1 MRYSES
7 HKQETHQK
15 LVKVAAKMLR
25 EKGPD
30 GFAVAELMN
39 EAGLTHGGF
48 YAHFE
53 SKEACVAEAL
63 REIFAQLGR
72 HTQKNVEGLPPRH
85 ALATV
90 IDLYVSP
97 RHRDGV
103 GDGCPVTSL
112 NSDMPRQPP
121 AVRDA
126 FDSGVKTMVE
136 RMKESPRPPPASIT
150 PMISRQCVLAAMVG
164 AVSMSRAV
172 SDETLSDEL
181 LVAARSG
188 IKARLG
194 LNDNALS
201 EFA

>member
-7 HKQETHQK
+7 HKQETHTK
-15 LVKVAAKMLR
+15 LVTIAARMLR

-63 REIFAQLGR
+63 RELFAELGR
-72 HTQKNVEGLPPRH
+72 RTQTSIEGLPPRH

-97 RHRDGV
+97 YHRDNA

-112 NSDMPRQPP
+112 NSDMPRQPQ
-121 AVRDA
+121 AIRDA
-126 FDSGVKTMVE
+126 FDAGVKGMVA
-136 RMKESPRPPPASIT
+136 RMKERLSSARVDNADSLAPA
-150 PMISRQCVLAAMVG
+150 VLAAMVG

-172 SDETLSDEL
+172 SDKTLSDEL

-194 LNDNALS
+194 LHDNALS
-201 EFA
+201 EVA

>member
-7 HKQETHQK
+7 HKQETHER
-15 LVKVAAKMLR
+15 LVKIAARMLR

-63 REIFAQLGR
+63 REVFAQLAVNV
-72 HTQKNVEGLPPRH
+72 QKSIEGLPPRH

-97 RHRDGV
+97 RHRDSA

-121 AVRDA
+121 AIRDA
-126 FDSGVKTMVE
+126 FDAGVKAMVA
-136 RMKESPRPPPASIT
+136 RMKDRLSSAGIDNAEGLAPA
-150 PMISRQCVLAAMVG
+150 VLAAIVG

-172 SDETLSDEL
+172 GDKTLSDEL

>member
-7 HKQETHQK
+7 HKQETHEK
-15 LVKVAAKMLR
+15 LVKIGARMLR

-30 GFAVAELMN
+30 GFAVAELMA

-63 REIFAQLGR
+63 SEIFAQLKQR
-72 HTQKNVEGLPPRH
+72 TQSNVEGLPPRH

-97 RHRDGV
+97 YHRDHA

-112 NSDMPRQPP
+112 NSDMPRQPQ

-126 FDSGVKTMVE
+126 FDAGVKMMVSG
-136 RMKESPRPPPASIT
+136 MKSRLAAARVDNAESLAPA
-150 PMISRQCVLAAMVG
+150 VLAAMVG

-172 SDETLSDEL
+172 SDKTLSDEL
-181 LVAARSG
+181 LVAARNG
-188 IKARLG
+188 IKTRLG
-194 LNDNALS
+194 LNDHALS
-201 EFA
+201 EYP

>member
-7 HKQETHQK
+7 HKQETHRT
-15 LVKVAAKMLR
+15 LVKIAARMLR

-63 REIFAQLGR
+63 HEVFAQLGR
-72 HTQKNVEGLPPRH
+72 RIQKSVDGLPPRH

-97 RHRDGV
+97 SHRDGA

-112 NSDMPRQPP
+112 NSDMPRQPQ
-121 AVRDA
+121 AVREA
-126 FDSGVKTMVE
+126 FDSGVKAMVA
-136 RMKESPRPPPASIT
+136 RMKDRLSSAGVDDAESLAPA
-150 PMISRQCVLAAMVG
+150 VLAAMVG

-172 SDETLSDEL
+172 SDKTLSDEL

-194 LNDNALS
+194 LHDNALS

>member
-7 HKQETHQK
+7 HKQETHTT
-15 LVKVAAKMLR
+15 LVKIAAKMLR

-63 REIFAQLGR
+63 CEIFAQLAR
-72 HTQKNVEGLPPRH
+72 RIDKSLDGLPPRH

-90 IDLYVSP
+90 IDLYVSAQ
-97 RHRDGV
+97 HRDGIA
-103 GDGCPVTSL
+103 DGCPLTSL
-112 NSDMPRQPP
+112 NSDMPRQAD
-121 AVRDA
+121 AVRET
-126 FDSGVKTMVE
+126 FDRGVKGMVA
-136 RMKESPRPPPASIT
+136 RMKNRLSAADIDDADGLAPAILS
-150 PMISRQCVLAAMVG
+150 AMVG
-164 AVSMSRAV
+164 AVALARAV
-172 SDETLSDEL
+172 NDKTLSDEL

-194 LNDNALS
+194 LNDAALS

>member
-7 HKQETHQK
+7 HKQETHTK
-15 LVKVAAKMLR
+15 LVKVAARMLR

-97 RHRDGV
+97 RHRDSV

-126 FDSGVKTMVE
+126 FDSGVKTMVAT
-136 RMKESPRPPPASIT
+136 MKQRLASAGIDDADSLAPA
-150 PMISRQCVLAAMVG
+150 VLAAMVG

-172 SDETLSDEL
+172 SDKTLSDEL

>member
-7 HKQETHQK
+7 HKQETHGK
-15 LVKVAAKMLR
+15 LVKIAAKMLR

-63 REIFAQLGR
+63 HEVFAQMAR
-72 HTQKNVEGLPPRH
+72 HTQKSVDGLPPRH

-97 RHRDGV
+97 RHRDSI
-103 GDGCPVTSL
+103 GDGCPLTSL
-112 NSDMPRQPP
+112 NSDMPRQPQT
-121 AVRDA
+121 VREA
-126 FDSGVKTMVE
+126 FDSGVKTMVAT
-136 RMKESPRPPPASIT
+136 MKSRLSSAGVDNAEGLASAI
-150 PMISRQCVLAAMVG
+150 LAAMVG
-164 AVSMSRAV
+164 AVSMARAV
-172 SDETLSDEL
+172 SDKTLSDEL

-194 LNDNALS
+194 LNDSALS

>member
-7 HKQETHQK
+7 HKQETHEK
-15 LVKVAAKMLR
+15 LVKIAARMLR

-63 REIFAQLGR
+63 REIFTQMGR
-72 HTQKNVEGLPPRH
+72 RTQRNIEGLPPRH

-97 RHRDGV
+97 YHRDNL

-112 NSDMPRQPP
+112 NSDMPRQPQ

-126 FDSGVKTMVE
+126 FDSGVKAMVAM
-136 RMKESPRPPPASIT
+136 MKSRLAAAHVDNAESLAPA
-150 PMISRQCVLAAMVG
+150 VLAAIVG

-172 SDETLSDEL
+172 SDKTLSDEL
-181 LVAARSG
+181 LVAARNG

-201 EFA
+201 EYA

>member
-1 MRYSES
+1 MRYSEN
-7 HKQETHQK
+7 HKQETHNR
-15 LVKVAAKMLR
+15 LVKVAARMLR

-30 GFAVAELMN
+30 GFAVAELMQ

-63 REIFAQLGR
+63 REIFAQLAR

-97 RHRDGV
+97 RHRDSA

-112 NSDMPRQPP
+112 NSDMPRQPQ
-121 AVRDA
+121 AVREA
-126 FDSGVKTMVE
+126 FDAGVKTMVAS
-136 RMKESPRPPPASIT
+136 MKQRLASAGIANAESLAPA
-150 PMISRQCVLAAMVG
+150 VLAAMVG

-172 SDETLSDEL
+172 GDKTLSDEL

>member
-7 HKQETHQK
+7 HKQETHGR
-15 LVKVAAKMLR
+15 LVKIAARMLR

-63 REIFAQLGR
+63 REVFAELAVNV
-72 HTQKNVEGLPPRH
+72 QKSIEGLPPRH

-97 RHRDGV
+97 RHRDSA

-121 AVRDA
+121 AIRDA
-126 FDSGVKTMVE
+126 FDAGVKSMVA
-136 RMKESPRPPPASIT
+136 RMKDRLSSAGIDNAEGLAPA
-150 PMISRQCVLAAMVG
+150 VLAAIVG

-172 SDETLSDEL
+172 GDKTLSDEL

>member
-126 FDSGVKTMVE
+126 FDSGVKTMVAT
-136 RMKESPRPPPASIT
+136 MKQRLASAGIDDADSLAPA
-150 PMISRQCVLAAMVG
+150 VLAAMVG

-172 SDETLSDEL
+172 SDKTLSDEL

>member
-7 HKQETHQK
+7 HKQETHER
-15 LVKVAAKMLR
+15 LVKIGARMLR

-30 GFAVAELMN
+30 GFAVAELMA

-53 SKEACVAEAL
+53 SKEACIAEAT
-63 REIFAQLGR
+63 REIFTQMGR
-72 HTQKNVEGLPPRH
+72 RTAKHVEGLPPRH

-97 RHRDGV
+97 YHRDNA

-112 NSDMPRQPP
+112 NSEMPRQPQ

-126 FDSGVKTMVE
+126 FDAGVKMMVTG
-136 RMKESPRPPPASIT
+136 MKKRLADAHIDDAESLAPA
-150 PMISRQCVLAAMVG
+150 VLAAMVG

-172 SDETLSDEL
+172 SDKTLSDEL
-181 LVAARSG
+181 LVAARNG
-188 IKARLG
+188 IKTRLG
-194 LNDNALS
+194 LNDHALS
-201 EFA
+201 EYA

>member
-7 HKQETHQK
+7 HKQETHK
-15 LVKVAAKMLR
+15 TLVTIAAKMLR
-25 EKGPD
+25 TKGPD
-30 GFAVAELMN
+30 GFAVAEMMQ

-63 REIFAQLGR
+63 REVFAQLKR
-72 HTQKNVEGLPPRH
+72 RTERFVEGLPPRH

-97 RHRDGV
+97 YHRDNAD
-103 GDGCPVTSL
+103 DGCPLTSL
-112 NSDMPRQPP
+112 NSDMPRQPQ

-126 FDSGVKTMVE
+126 FDKGVKTMVT
-136 RMKESPRPPPASIT
+136 RMTDRLVAARIDNAESLAPA
-150 PMISRQCVLAAMVG
+150 VLSAMVG
-164 AVSMSRAV
+164 AVSLSRAV
-172 SDETLSDEL
+172 NDKTLSDEL
-181 LVAARSG
+181 LVAARDG

-194 LNDNALS
+194 LRDATL
-201 EFA
+201 EEHA

>member
-7 HKQETHQK
+7 HKQETHRT
-15 LVKVAAKMLR
+15 LVKIGAKMLR

-63 REIFAQLGR
+63 REVFAQIGHR
-72 HTQKNVEGLPPRH
+72 TQDLVEGLPPRH
-85 ALATV
+85 ALATIV
-90 IDLYVSP
+90 DLYVSP
-97 RHRDGV
+97 SHRDTPEE
-103 GDGCPVTSL
+103 GCPLTSL
-112 NSDMPRQPP
+112 NSDMPRQPQ
-121 AVRDA
+121 AIRDA
-126 FDSGVKTMVE
+126 FDIGVKAMVT
-136 RMKESPRPPPASIT
+136 RMKNRLASAGVDNADDLAPAI
-150 PMISRQCVLAAMVG
+150 LAAMVG

-172 SDETLSDEL
+172 SDKALSDEL
-181 LVAARSG
+181 LVAARAG

-194 LNDNALS
+194 LNDATL
-201 EFA
+201 EQYA